1 MLALYRAG
9 RQADALEVYR
19 ATRAVLVDELGIE
32 PSPALQKLERAIL
45 DHEPDLDAPETARE
59 HRLRLPAPPTPLV
72 GRGRE
77 LEEALELVR
86 RPDVR
91 LVAFTGPGGI
101 GKTRLALEVAHLCA
115 PDACEDGA
123 VIHQCSAR
131 CYARPRVTHGAK
143 HAMRSVEVRI
153 VHQQAFCHSS
163 RVEFVIR

>member
-1 MLALYRAG
+1 AVEAS
-9 RQADALEVYR
+9 R

-59 HRLRLPAPPTPLV
+59 QRLRLPAPPTPLV

-101 GKTRLALEVAHLCA
+101 GKTRLALEVAHLCV
-115 PDACEDGA
+115 PELQDGA
-123 VIHQCSAR
+123 AFVPLSGVTDPALIPSAI
-131 CYARPRVTHGAK
+131 AHALALRPRAD
-143 HAMRSVEVRI
+143 
-153 VHQQAFCHSS
+153 
-163 RVEFVIR
+163 